1 MCSSKNF
8 LYKGFSR
15 LIPANSSSIG
25 SQRLGVPRMNF
36 RLVFEKWAAALPR
49 PCAHFSK
56 IVQKGKLLGNVS
68 HGIVLYSKLGYFKAQ
83 CSRHGGGYW
92 ILFFAFGLHMLH
104 GHDFQTLLL
113 SLRTQNCRRRPLLL
127 VSRFWQCTKV
137 RLLHS
142 QNLCLILT
150 HTHRFRDPKFP
161 KNTSNPLNIPRGH
174 PYLGFRV

>member
-1 MCSSKNF
+1 MESCN
-8 LYKGFSR
+8 LRVYGGM
-15 LIPANSSSIG
+15 LTPASSSSIG

-56 IVQKGKLLGNVS
+56 SLQKGKLLGNVS
-68 HGIVLYSKLGYFKAQ
+68 HGIVLYSKLGDFKAQ
-83 CSRHGGGYW
+83 CSRHGCGYW
-92 ILFFAFGLHMLH
+92 ILFFAFSLHMLH

-137 RLLHS
+137 RLLHT
-142 QNLCLILT
+142 QNLCLIL
-150 HTHRFRDPKFP
+150 THRFRDPKFP

-174 PYLGFRV
+174 P